1 LNVRESND
9 TSGPLGDAR
18 ASLVLGLGSRVC
30 AVPVTFVRETMRPL
44 PVEAV
49 EGTPPFVL
57 GLAVI
62 RGQATPVVHLGRLL
76 GEQNPATP
84 SRFVTLRLG
93 DRTLA
98 LAVGAVLG
106 VRRLDASALQP
117 LPAILGVAGE
127 AGIESVGELDGE
139 LLVVLRAT
147 GLLPEPLWQ
156 RILGDAASL

>member
-1 LNVRESND
+1 LNVNGSKD
-9 TSGPLGDAR
+9 TPRIPGEAS
-18 ASLVLGLGSRVC
+18 ASLVLEVGSRVC
-30 AVPVTFVRETMRPL
+30 ALPVAFVRETMRPL

-49 EGTPPFVL
+49 EGTPHFVL

-62 RGQATPVVHLGRLL
+62 RGQPTPVVHLGRLL
-76 GEQNPATP
+76 GETDSTAP

-106 VRRLDASALQP
+106 VRRLDASAFQP

-127 AGIESVGELDGE
+127 TAIESVGELDGQ
-139 LLVVLRAT
+139 LLVVLQAM

-156 RILGDAASL
+156 RILGEAAS